1 MIVFLICNQ
10 MGEIFVG
17 WHGLR
22 QQNGRFALAALCFD
36 VLIPL
41 QGLPCWDN
49 EMDIELSMN
58 WR

>member
-22 QQNGRFALAALCFD
+22 PQKGRFALVALCFD
-36 VLIPL
+36 GLLSL
-41 QGLPCWDN
+41 QGLPCRGN
-49 EMDIELSMN
+49 EVAMI
-58 WR
+58 